1 VESIFGLV
9 ICRSLAQTGIPM
21 KTPRRTVT
29 IGLILAVASCA
40 MIIALRSFAQ
50 TATSATFDI
59 KITGWQQLKA
69 PYDEDSNA
77 FRKDVLDKHG
87 TAFCIIHHRKSD
99 AKETVHQ
106 HGGLPCPGS
115 QTDASKSLLIQ
126 VANPTSSVS
135 PAPSV
140 TSKMISGPSV
150 TQQISCASAADLQA
164 VVSTFDTS
172 P

>member
-1 VESIFGLV
+1 
-9 ICRSLAQTGIPM
+9 M
-21 KTPRRTVT
+21 T
-29 IGLILAVASCA
+29 IGIILAVTSCA

-50 TATSATFDI
+50 SATSPTPDI
-59 KITGWQQLKA
+59 KITGWQKLKA

-99 AKETVHQ
+99 GKETVHQ

-115 QTDASKSLLIQ
+115 QTDASKLLLIQ
-126 VANPTSSVS
+126 VANPTSS

-140 TSKMISGPSV
+140 TSKMITGPSV
-150 TQQISCASAADLQA
+150 TQQISCASATDRQA

>member
-1 VESIFGLV
+1 
-9 ICRSLAQTGIPM
+9 M

-29 IGLILAVASCA
+29 IGIILAVASCA

-50 TATSATFDI
+50 TTTSATFDI
-59 KITGWQQLKA
+59 KITGWQKLKA
-69 PYDEDSNA
+69 PYDEDSDA
-77 FRKDVLDKHG
+77 YRKDVLDKHG
-87 TAFCIIHHRKSD
+87 TDFCVIHHRKSD

-106 HGGLPCPGS
+106 NGGLPCPGS
-115 QTDASKSLLIQ
+115 QTDASKSVLIQ

-140 TSKMISGPSV
+140 TSKMIMGPSV
-150 TQQISCASAADLQA
+150 TQQISCASATDLQA
-164 VVSTFDTS
+164 VVSTFS

>member
-1 VESIFGLV
+1 
-9 ICRSLAQTGIPM
+9 M

-29 IGLILAVASCA
+29 IGIILAVASCA
-40 MIIALRSFAQ
+40 LIIALRSFAQ
-50 TATSATFDI
+50 TAASPTSDI
-59 KITGWQQLKA
+59 KITGWQKLKA

-99 AKETVHQ
+99 GKETVHQ

-140 TSKMISGPSV
+140 TSKMIMGPSV
-150 TQQISCASAADLQA
+150 TQQISCASATDRQA